1 MKKEVRI
8 GVFGVLMILCAWAGI
23 RFLSGI
29 DIFSRNAEYIAVYDQ
44 VNGMQEASP
53 VLIRG
58 VKVGTVTAIEFDPQ
72 KSDKVALCL
81 TVQRKY
87 AIPRNSLAKMVSSS
101 IMGGKS
107 IEIELGNGSEVL
119 ESGDTILSSAT
130 PDMMESLSSQMNPI
144 LERVTTLADELTT
157 TLEGVNMIVEQNA
170 DNIKGLTT
178 HLNSIA
184 SNIDNILG
192 EEREGLKQTLKG
204 VEEFSTALGRNSER
218 MDSLM
223 TNLATFSERLA
234 SAEVVENLDRTL
246 ADLNALLSGMESGE
260 GTLGQLA
267 KDKALYDNLASA
279 SENLSRL
286 LQDLREHPSRYVHFS
301 VFGRSEAK
309 ELKRAAKQEEKRLRD
324 SLRRAERESK
334 RE

>member
-1 MKKEVRI
+1 M
-8 GVFGVLMILCAWAGI
+8 MILCAWAGI

-72 KSDKVALCL
+72 KSDKVALRL

-107 IEIELGNGSEVL
+107 IEVELGDGGEVL

>member
-8 GVFGVLMILCAWAGI
+8 GIFGVLMILCAWAGI

-44 VNGMQEASP
+44 ITGMREASP
-53 VLIRG
+53 VLIKG
-58 VKVGTVTAIEFDPQ
+58 VKVGTVTAISFNPVQ
-72 KSDKVALCL
+72 SDKVALHL
-81 TVQRKY
+81 TVQRRY
-87 AIPRNSLAKMVSSS
+87 AIPRNSVASMVSSS

-107 IEIELGNGSEVL
+107 IEIQLGDSSDIL
-119 ESGDTILSSAT
+119 ESGDTISSLST
-130 PDMMESLSSQMNPI
+130 PDMVTALSSQMSPI
-144 LERVTTLADELTT
+144 LERITTLADELTG
-157 TLEGVNMIVEQNA
+157 TLKGVNSVVSENA

-192 EEREGLKQTLKG
+192 SEKEGLRAALVG
-204 VEEFSTALGRNSER
+204 IERFSTTLGDNSER

-223 TNLATFSERLA
+223 QNLTTFSDKLA
-234 SAEVVENLDRTL
+234 SAEVVENLDSTL
-246 ADLNALLSGMESGE
+246 QGLNALLEGMESGE

-279 SENLSRL
+279 SDNLSRL
-286 LQDLREHPSRYVHFS
+286 LEDLREHPSRYVHFS
-301 VFGRSEAK
+301 VFGRSESK
-309 ELKRAAKQEEKRLRD
+309 EMKRAAKLEQKRLRD
-324 SLRRAERESK
+324 SIRKAEREN
-334 RE
+334 R

>member
-1 MKKEVRI
+1 
-8 GVFGVLMILCAWAGI
+8 MILCAWAGI

-107 IEIELGNGSEVL
+107 IEIELGDGSEVL

>member
-1 MKKEVRI
+1 M
-8 GVFGVLMILCAWAGI
+8 MILCAWAGI

-107 IEIELGNGSEVL
+107 IEIELGDGSEVL

>member
-1 MKKEVRI
+1 
-8 GVFGVLMILCAWAGI
+8 
-23 RFLSGI
+23 
-29 DIFSRNAEYIAVYDQ
+29 
-44 VNGMQEASP
+44 MQEASP

-107 IEIELGNGSEVL
+107 IEIELGDGSEVL

-260 GTLGQLA
+260 GALGQLA

>member
-8 GVFGVLMILCAWAGI
+8 GIFGVLMILCAWAGI

-44 VNGMQEASP
+44 IAGMRDASP
-53 VLIRG
+53 VLIKG
-58 VKVGTVTAIEFDPQ
+58 VKVGTVTAISFNPEQ
-72 KSDKVALCL
+72 SDKVALHL
-81 TVQRKY
+81 TVQRRY
-87 AIPRNSLAKMVSSS
+87 AIPRNSVASMVSSS

-107 IEIELGNGSEVL
+107 IEIQLGDSSDIL
-119 ESGDTILSSAT
+119 ESGDTISSLST
-130 PDMMESLSSQMNPI
+130 PDMVTALSSQMSPI
-144 LERVTTLADELTT
+144 LERITTLADELTG
-157 TLEGVNMIVEQNA
+157 TLKGVNSVVSENA

-192 EEREGLKQTLKG
+192 SEKEGLRAALVG
-204 VEEFSTALGRNSER
+204 IERFSTTLGDNSER

-223 TNLATFSERLA
+223 QNLTTFSDKLA
-234 SAEVVENLDRTL
+234 SAEVVENLDSTL
-246 ADLNALLSGMESGE
+246 QGLNALLEGMESGE

-279 SENLSRL
+279 SDNLSRL
-286 LQDLREHPSRYVHFS
+286 LEDLREHPSRYVHFS
-301 VFGRSEAK
+301 VFGRSESK
-309 ELKRAAKQEEKRLRD
+309 EMKRAAKLEQKRLRD
-324 SLRRAERESK
+324 SIRKAEREN
-334 RE
+334 R

>member
-1 MKKEVRI
+1 
-8 GVFGVLMILCAWAGI
+8 MILCAWAGI

-72 KSDKVALCL
+72 KSDKVALRL

-107 IEIELGNGSEVL
+107 IEIELGDGGEVL

>member
-1 MKKEVRI
+1 
-8 GVFGVLMILCAWAGI
+8 
-23 RFLSGI
+23 
-29 DIFSRNAEYIAVYDQ
+29 
-44 VNGMQEASP
+44 MQEASP

-107 IEIELGNGSEVL
+107 IEIELGDGSEVL

>member
-1 MKKEVRI
+1 
-8 GVFGVLMILCAWAGI
+8 MILCAWAGI

-72 KSDKVALCL
+72 KSDKVALRL

-107 IEIELGNGSEVL
+107 IEIELGDGGEVL

-192 EEREGLKQTLKG
+192 EERGPE
-204 VEEFSTALGRNSER
+204 A
-218 MDSLM
+218 DS
-223 TNLATFSERLA
+223 
-234 SAEVVENLDRTL
+234 
-246 ADLNALLSGMESGE
+246 
-260 GTLGQLA
+260 
-267 KDKALYDNLASA
+267 
-279 SENLSRL
+279 
-286 LQDLREHPSRYVHFS
+286 
-301 VFGRSEAK
+301 
-309 ELKRAAKQEEKRLRD
+309 
-324 SLRRAERESK
+324 
-334 RE
+334 